1 LATSLI
7 CFKLNQLNIKIDQ
20 KARAATMSEYEKWI
34 KFNEECLSV
43 NLWEAKAHKEQTH
56 NKDLKSTDTQQG
68 TQGTQGTQEGLI
80 GQTCIKCGSNQLTK
94 TRKQIRSADEGMTTF
109 YHCISCNHFFSS

>member
-1 LATSLI
+1 
-7 CFKLNQLNIKIDQ
+7 LNQLNIKIDQ

-43 NLWEAKAHKEQTH
+43 NLWEANAHKAH
-56 NKDLKSTDTQQG
+56 KDLKSTKSFPNETVKDK
-68 TQGTQGTQEGLI
+68 QGTQEGLI
-80 GQTCIKCGSNQLTK
+80 GQTCIKCGSNQMTK